1 MHATEVPFGKGREDD
16 LHKVLLRLASRVARF
31 DAFYDCIHWN
41 ALGRISHVFLVPRYH
56 FLAKPLFHSR
66 VPLQQCPYAVA
77 YDLANG
83 RIGSRPNFALTISAI
98 SSGNVM
104 LNCCVVLISD
114 TQRFIITWNRIK
126 SY

>member
-83 RIGSRPNFALTISAI
+83 RIGSRLNFALYDLSHIEWQCDAELLCGSHI
-98 SSGNVM
+98 GYSEIYHNM
-104 LNCCVVLISD
+104 E
-114 TQRFIITWNRIK
+114 
-126 SY
+126 